1 MGHLMRQPISG
12 TQQAISRQ
20 SRGNPEVLQEATK
33 GFVTFL
39 RPLARSREPCKATR
53 GSSSK
58 SWCTLTKTLWGEDAV
73 VSAYASWWAHTRRD
87 EHLHASAYREE
98 SSANNGSS
106 SRAS

>member
-1 MGHLMRQPISG
+1 MGVQPAQRASQLALPEVEDVERLKPKRCLKVGHLMRQPISG

-20 SRGNPEVLQEATK
+20 SRGNPEVRQEATK

-39 RPLARSREPCKATR
+39 RPLARSREPCRATR

-73 VSAYASWWAHTRRD
+73 VSAYASW
-87 EHLHASAYREE
+87 
-98 SSANNGSS
+98 
-106 SRAS
+106 

>member
-1 MGHLMRQPISG
+1 MGHLMRQPMSG
-12 TQQAISRQ
+12 TQQALSRH
-20 SRGNPEVLQEATK
+20 SRGTPEVRQEATK

-39 RPLARSREPCKATR
+39 RPLARSREPCSATR

-73 VSAYASWWAHTRRD
+73 VSIYAYTRRD